1 MGLKWKKNQEH
12 KRVAYYFLL
21 IFPSPIKFELLFF
34 AVDAIEVNVQVL
46 CQVASGLRLFAW
58 ILGLGLIKDILGIST
73 TKKMSTN
80 VKSSFSAALI
90 LERLR

>member
-46 CQVASGLRLFAW
+46 CQVASGLRLFA
-58 ILGLGLIKDILGIST
+58 
-73 TKKMSTN
+73 
-80 VKSSFSAALI
+80 
-90 LERLR
+90 